1 MAMLTSL
8 LLLVLV
14 AQDRVYKVGE
24 EGVKAPRV
32 VHRVDPEYSN
42 TARDN
47 QIDGVVILSLE
58 ISKEGKTEKIEVRRK
73 LEPTL
78 DQNAITAVEQWKF
91 APATK
96 DGKPVRVKATLEINF
111 RRL

>member
-8 LLLVLV
+8 MLIALI

-32 VHRVDPEYSN
+32 VLRIDPEYSN
-42 TARDN
+42 AARDA

-58 ISKEGKTEKIEVRRK
+58 ISKEGKAENIEIRRK
-73 LEPTL
+73 LEPSL
-78 DQNAITAVEQWKF
+78 DQNAITAVEKWKF

-96 DGKPVRVKATLEINF
+96 DGKPVRVKATLEISF
-111 RRL
+111 RHL